1 MFTKDKYVVAKAW
14 KKEIIYLS
22 TLYVYVYSHY
32 FKWVMDITD
41 VPLKKKPVVLLLQG
55 FRNARF
61 NFLKFTFGIWIY
73 LAICNVK
80 I

>member
-41 VPLKKKPVVLLLQG
+41 VPLKKNLLSFFYKAFETLVLI
-55 FRNARF
+55 F
-61 NFLKFTFGIWIY
+61 
-73 LAICNVK
+73 
-80 I
+80 